1 MSSSAGSERCKKD
14 ERNQRTF
21 KLTGV
26 VSDGI
31 TLCKGVKRRKS
42 CLGEC
47 RKKKGTLAESKRQRN
62 TQLRRLQET
71 KTTKMKVTGK
81 RKKTERTEGRK
92 KGKKEEAGQRM
103 NGKEKKAG
111 QNYGGRG
118 KEEEKKERALKE
130 CGKSARAARYMY
142 VRGVYV
148 YVCMCLLVW
157 SDKHQR

>member
-47 RKKKGTLAESKRQRN
+47 RKKKRDPGGEQ
-62 TQLRRLQET
+62 
-71 KTTKMKVTGK
+71 KTTQHP
-81 RKKTERTEGRK
+81 
-92 KGKKEEAGQRM
+92 A
-103 NGKEKKAG
+103 EKAP
-111 QNYGGRG
+111 R
-118 KEEEKKERALKE
+118 
-130 CGKSARAARYMY
+130 
-142 VRGVYV
+142 
-148 YVCMCLLVW
+148 
-157 SDKHQR
+157 DKNN